1 MSSNVMS
8 VAEWRKTTEKKA
20 AKLTPKAR
28 VQQPYKDQ
36 SKYWTRIALDPGTNT
51 GVCLYREDKI
61 QVIETMPIHK
71 ALEAVK
77 TWMDLYGADDI
88 LVRFE
93 DARLRTWYGSD
104 KHGEKKKGAG
114 SVERDCAIWQ
124 GFLDDLGVDYDRVHP
139 RDVKATTAEQ
149 FQKITGYSGRTSIH
163 AREAAWMVI

>member
-1 MSSNVMS
+1 MS
-8 VAEWRKTTEKKA
+8 VADWRKTAEKKA

-28 VQQPYKDQ
+28 VQEPYKDR
-36 SKYWTRIALDPGTNT
+36 KRYTILIGIDPGTNT
-51 GVCLYREDKI
+51 GFCVCKGGAIKQIGTLKI
-61 QVIETMPIHK
+61 HEVMNEVRQAAEFVS
-71 ALEAVK
+71 V
-77 TWMDLYGADDI
+77 

-104 KHGEKKKGAG
+104 THGEKKKGAG
-114 SVERDCAIWQ
+114 SVERDCSIWQ
-124 GFLDDLGVDYDRVHP
+124 DFLDDLGVDYDRVHP

>member
-8 VAEWRKTTEKKA
+8 VAEWRKA

-28 VQQPYKDQ
+28 VQQPYKNRN
-36 SKYWTRIALDPGTNT
+36 KYGVRIGIDCGTNT
-51 GVCLYREDKI
+51 GVCFWMDGKI

-77 TWMDLYGADDI
+77 TWCSLYGV

-124 GFLDDLGVDYDRVHP
+124 DFLDDMGVDYDRVHP
-139 RDVKATTAEQ
+139 KDVKATTAEQ
-149 FQKITGYSGRTSIH
+149 FKALTGYSGRTSIH